1 MRTILIS
8 VVTLSLLFYTAS
20 TYAIDKFTPLS
31 QILNEANANKD
42 EVAYI
47 YVLERCGA
55 IMGSVAGYESNDN
68 RADAKKIVK
77 INNEGAEFF
86 ITTAL
91 NASVKLKQQRK
102 VLINDIQ
109 DMIVVYVDNF
119 KKNRL
124 LNANIFTGFV
134 EQDYKICVDLYKQ
147 GTQK

>member
-55 IMGSVAGYESNDN
+55 LMGSVAGYESNDN